1 MGSSGGL
8 FVLSAPSGAG
18 KSSLIK
24 ALLED
29 PRAGGTTYAVSHTSR
44 EPRQGEED
52 GREYH
57 FVTPDEF
64 RAMIGRG
71 EFLEW
76 TETFGRYYGTSRALI
91 EKQLESG
98 LTVVA
103 DLDVVGAR
111 AIRGIFPEA
120 RLVFVVPPSFRVLT
134 ERLSGRQTETDDSA
148 RERLARASHE
158 TAERFIFD
166 CLVINDDFRKAE
178 DELVDIIVNGGPGT
192 PVEGPPG
199 FWEGFYK

>member
-1 MGSSGGL
+1 MGASGGL

-18 KSSLIK
+18 KTSLIK

-29 PRAGGTTYAVSHTSR
+29 PRAAGTAYAVSHTSR
-44 EPRQGEED
+44 EPRPGEED

-57 FVTPDEF
+57 FVTPEEF
-64 RAMIGRG
+64 RAMIGRR

-76 TETFGRYYGTSRALI
+76 TQTFGRYYGTSRVLI
-91 EKQLESG
+91 ERQLASG

-111 AIRGIFPEA
+111 TIKGIFPKA

-166 CLVINDDFRKAE
+166 CLVINDNFRKAE
-178 DELVDIIVNGGPGT
+178 DELVGIVNGGPGT

-199 FWEGFYK
+199 FWEDFFK